1 MIKQKENG
9 FYIGDIN
16 KTDAEITFIETDI
29 ITVDHTYVSE
39 SLRGQGIAWDLLSK
53 VIEYSKQKK
62 KKILPICSYAKV
74 KLSDEKYKEIV
85 VNK

>member
-16 KTDAEITFIETDI
+16 NPDAEITFKEAEI
-29 ITVDHTYVSE
+29 IIIDHTFVSE
-39 SLRGQGIAWDLLSK
+39 PLRGKGIAWDLLSK
-53 VIEYSKQKK
+53 VIEYAKQKN

-74 KLSDEKYKEIV
+74 KLADDKYKDIV
-85 VNK
+85 VNN